1 MNLKIDIE
9 ESQNGRVVKLAGEVD
24 VYTAPMLRDAIIPLT
39 VENDSNLIVD
49 MTKVS
54 YMDST
59 GLGVFIG
66 AFKSSHQYRSTLK
79 LIGVTEKI
87 ERLFQI
93 TGLSEII
100 DIDTKPRGE

>member
-1 MNLKIDIE
+1 M
-9 ESQNGRVVKLAGEVD
+9 KLAGEVD

-39 VENDSNLIVD
+39 VGKNSNVIVD
-49 MTKVS
+49 MTDVG
-54 YMDST
+54 YIDST

-66 AFKSSHQYRSTLK
+66 AYKSSYQHNNYLK
-79 LIGVTEKI
+79 LIGVTEQI

>member
-9 ESQNGRVVKLAGEVD
+9 ESLNGRVVKLAGEVD
-24 VYTAPMLRDAIIPLT
+24 VYTAPLLRDAIIPLT
-39 VENDSNLIVD
+39 IEKDLNLIVD
-49 MTKVS
+49 MTKVV

-66 AFKSSHQYRSTLK
+66 AFKSSHQHKSSLK

-87 ERLFQI
+87 DRLFQI

-100 DIDTKPRGE
+100 DIETKPRGE

>member
-1 MNLKIDIE
+1 MKIDIE
-9 ESQNGRVVKLAGEVD
+9 ESLNGRVVKLAGEVD
-24 VYTAPMLRDAIIPLT
+24 VYTAPLLRDAIIPLT
-39 VENDSNLIVD
+39 IEKDLNLIVD
-49 MTKVS
+49 MTKVV

-66 AFKSSHQYRSTLK
+66 AFKSSHQHKSSLK

-87 ERLFQI
+87 DRLFQI

-100 DIDTKPRGE
+100 DIETKPRGE

>member
-1 MNLKIDIE
+1 MDLKIDIE
-9 ESQNGRVVKLAGEVD
+9 ESLNSRVVKLAGEVD

-39 VENDSNLIVD
+39 VKKDSNLIVD
-49 MTKVS
+49 MTEVG

-66 AFKSSHQYRSTLK
+66 AFKSSHQHMNSLK